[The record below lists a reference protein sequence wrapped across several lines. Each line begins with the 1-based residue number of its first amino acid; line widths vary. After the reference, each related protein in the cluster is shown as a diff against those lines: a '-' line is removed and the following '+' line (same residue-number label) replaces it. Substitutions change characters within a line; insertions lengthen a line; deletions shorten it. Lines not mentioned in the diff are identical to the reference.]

1 MGLADAPKAVS
12 RTLLALWV
20 CSTVF
25 LVLGLMRPAIRISVN
40 VEGVFQEALDQQPAV
55 GFLLHER
62 GLDPKDIASRLPPS
76 NVTRQSIVSS
86 AMKLY
91 RLGSHLAASL
101 ILLFS
106 IIIPIIKQTILCF
119 AVMLPAHGLGKLS
132 RVIQF
137 IHKWAMLDVFVLS
150 MAVIALS
157 SASAWSAVLL
167 DGFTWFV
174 CYIFSAGMLGILIG
188 RRCRP
193 PAAPAP

>member
-1 MGLADAPKAVS
+1 
-12 RTLLALWV
+12 
-20 CSTVF
+20 
-25 LVLGLMRPAIRISVN
+25 
-40 VEGVFQEALDQQPAV
+40 
-55 GFLLHER
+55 
-62 GLDPKDIASRLPPS
+62 
-76 NVTRQSIVSS
+76 
-86 AMKLY
+86 MKLY

-101 ILLFS
+101 ILIFS

-132 RVIQF
+132 RVIQS

-157 SASAWSAVLL
+157 SAAAWSAVLL

-174 CYIFSAGMLGILIG
+174 SYIFSAGVLGILIA

-193 PAAPAP
+193 TAGFAT